1 MEPILEF
8 TADLWLH
15 AKGSWVFLTVP
26 EDESED
32 IRELAPSFGGFG
44 SVRVRVTIGESEWKT
59 SVFPQR
65 SNGLFVLP
73 VKKPIRTKECID
85 VGDTVEVE
93 LALIID

>member
-8 TADLWLH
+8 SADLWLH
-15 AKGSWVFLTVP
+15 PKGSWVFLTVP

-32 IRELAPSFGGFG
+32 IRELAPNFGGFG

-59 SVFPQR
+59 SVFPQ
-65 SNGLFVLP
+65 SNEGCFVLP
-73 VKKPIRTKECID
+73 VKKPIRSKEEID
-85 VGDTVEVE
+85 VGDTVDVE